1 MFVNGRWLNLDV
13 AGLAIKRHQFQR
25 DGTLS
30 PFLREDG
37 TQSGWS
43 GGERV
48 VASNLKNDRV
58 VMRLSHVSVVPGPW
72 RRDAMGGTCE
82 GGSVRLN
89 KRNIYRMFWWYLL
102 STRFQY
108 NERPQLSMHYRVPE
122 SHVSRIPSSTSALQ
136 QALSQAASS
145 LNIT

>member
-48 VASNLKNDRV
+48 VASNLKNDRGDAIEPC
-58 VMRLSHVSVVPGPW
+58 LGGPW
-72 RRDAMGGTCE
+72 SLEKGYDGRNMRR
-82 GGSVRLN
+82 RQ
-89 KRNIYRMFWWYLL
+89 R
-102 STRFQY
+102 
-108 NERPQLSMHYRVPE
+108 
-122 SHVSRIPSSTSALQ
+122 
-136 QALSQAASS
+136 S
-145 LNIT
+145 LE